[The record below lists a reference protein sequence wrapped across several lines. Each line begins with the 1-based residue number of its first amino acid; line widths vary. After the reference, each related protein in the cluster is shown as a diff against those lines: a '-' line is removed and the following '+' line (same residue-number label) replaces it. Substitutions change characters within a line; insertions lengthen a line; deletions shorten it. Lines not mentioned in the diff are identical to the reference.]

1 MRLHNKLITT
11 SEKMLRE
18 KGALRMQVE
27 RKILVAPGSFQ
38 DGEEALPSSPRVF
51 YTEVLTKKYWKWKK
65 SFWRLKSTGLT
76 WFKIKGLWAASALEE
91 NIFHDLD
98 LNKVSW
104 TLNLKQHI

>member
-1 MRLHNKLITT
+1 MHLHNKLRTT

-38 DGEEALPSSPRVF
+38 DEEQVLPSSLFQEWSTHRNI
-51 YTEVLTKKYWKWKK
+51 K
-65 SFWRLKSTGLT
+65 SGGGGGNFWRLKSTGLT